1 MDITFSNRMSPLTG
15 SAIREIFK
23 MLADPT
29 IISLAGG
36 NPSPLMFPK
45 EQIAGLSEELLRT
58 QGERILQ
65 YGATEGWPALR
76 ELIQQRHYQR
86 GIQCKLDECLVLT
99 GSSQG
104 IELAT
109 KVLLNSGDV
118 ILVENPTFLGALQTF
133 NSYGAVP
140 IGVNMDSEG
149 ILLDEFEDKIRRYRP
164 KMVYLIPSF
173 QNPSGQTMSLAR
185 RRAVLEL
192 ASTYDFIILEDD
204 PYGELRY
211 EGEAVPTIKSM
222 DTENRVLLLNSF
234 SKTVSP
240 GLRVGSVVGDSRIIR
255 KMVIGKQGMDTC
267 TCLLSQAIIHSFIQ
281 NGFYDS
287 HLAHIISYY
296 RSQRDVMMECL
307 AKEFPKC
314 AEIIESEG
322 GLFIWIRLPEEL
334 SASALFPKAI
344 ERKVAFVPGEHFY
357 ADGSVKNA
365 LRLNFSMPNEEQ
377 IRKGCQILGD
387 LLKEELG

>member
-1 MDITFSNRMSPLTG
+1 MDISFSNRMSPLTG

-23 MLADPT
+23 MLADPS

-45 EQIAGLSEELLRT
+45 EQIAAISEALLRT
-58 QGERILQ
+58 QGERLLQ
-65 YGATEGWPALR
+65 YGATEGLPALR
-76 ELIQQRHYQR
+76 ELIQQRHCSH
-86 GIQCKLDECLVLT
+86 GIQCQLDECLVLT

-133 NSYGAVP
+133 RSYGALP
-140 IGVNMDSEG
+140 IGVDMDSEG
-149 ILLDEFEDKIRRYRP
+149 ILLDEFEEKVRRYHP

-192 ASTYDFIILEDD
+192 ASKYDFIILEDD

-211 EGEAVPTIKSM
+211 EGEAVPSIKSL

-267 TCLLSQAIIHSFIQ
+267 TCLLSQAIIHDFIQ
-281 NGFYDS
+281 QGFYES
-287 HLAHIISYY
+287 HLQHIISYY
-296 RSQRDVMMECL
+296 RSQRDIMRECL
-307 AKEFPKC
+307 KQEFPEC
-314 AEIIESEG
+314 AKIVEPEG
-322 GLFIWIRLPEEL
+322 GLFIWIGLPQEL
-334 SASALFPKAI
+334 SASSLFSKAI

-377 IRKGCQILGD
+377 IRTGCRVLGD
-387 LLKEELG
+387 LLKEELA